1 MLKKKEVVLVKIES
15 TYGTDPTPVAATDA
29 VWARPVELTTDN
41 RELVRDLVSN
51 TLSKPCSV
59 IAPSPI
65 SFTLPVEFKS
75 HGHANDG
82 LVATPIEIDTLLR
95 ACGLG
100 VTYNIGTSIVYQ
112 TISSA
117 YESVTI
123 YLYLDGLIHKIT
135 GCRGNPE
142 FVMEGGEIAV
152 VNFNMTGLWSIPIDG
167 AIVAPTL
174 DTNKPTK
181 VSGATFT
188 IGGYAAI
195 NKGIQIDLGNVLS
208 NRMSVIETYDVKEI
222 EITDRD
228 PRGSFEPEAIIEATN
243 SYWADLIA
251 NTENALS
258 FQWGAVGDIILI
270 DCPKVQYMSFGWGE
284 RDGRRI
290 YTAPL
295 KLNQNTGDDEFVLTF
310 K

>member
-1 MLKKKEVVLVKIES
+1 MLAKKEVILAKIES
-15 TYGTDPTPVAATDA
+15 TYGSDPTPTALADS
-29 VWARPVELTTDN
+29 VWARPIELTTEN
-41 RELVRDLVSN
+41 RELVRNLLSN
-51 TLSKPCSV
+51 SLSKPCSV

-65 SFTLPVEFKS
+65 SFNLPVELKS
-75 HGHANDG
+75 HGHAQDG
-82 LVATPIEIDTLLR
+82 LVATPIEIDPLLR

-100 VTYNIGTSIVYQ
+100 VTYNIGTDITYSPV
-112 TISSA
+112 SSSF
-117 YESVTI
+117 ESVTI
-123 YLYLDGLIHKIT
+123 WIYLDGMIHKVN
-135 GCRGNPE
+135 GCRGNLE
-142 FVMEGGEIAV
+142 IVLEGGEIPVA
-152 VNFNMTGLWSIPIDG
+152 NFQMTGLWSIPVDG
-167 AIVAPTL
+167 SIVSPTL

-181 VSGATFT
+181 VAGATFT

-195 NKGIQIDLGNVLS
+195 NKGMQIDLGNVLS

-222 EITDRD
+222 EIVDRD

-243 SYWADLIA
+243 SYWADMIA

-258 FQWGAVGDIILI
+258 MQWGAAGDIILI
-270 DCPKVQYMSFGWGE
+270 TAPKVQYTSLGWGE

-295 KLNQNTGDDEFVLTF
+295 KLSQSSGDDEFVLLF